1 MTAIR
6 KSIRK
11 LCLAFIGLAVTCS
24 GPALAGGKPDKVS
37 FYFAAHEDDWQL
49 FMNPSAFQDVLDGA
63 SKTVFVHV
71 TAGDAGLGTGQGNRK
86 RPYYLARENGAQEAV
101 RFMADTDHE
110 PSVRN
115 ESSAM
120 VNAHRIFRIA
130 YRNTVSYFLRVP
142 DGNIKG
148 EGFAETGFQSL
159 LRLHKGAIAKMTA
172 VDGSTEY
179 RGWDDLVRTVRAIV
193 DAERGRASLVQINV
207 AETDQAI
214 NPDDHADHLM
224 TAQAAL
230 DAVKDMACV
239 RRVSYVDYASAK
251 LPENLNA
258 QQRDMESSVFAVTLA
273 GVQAFD
279 HSTSWRHYD
288 GSYVGRNY
296 FRVKDA
302 EGSCAPAAAQVA
314 TAHH

>member
-24 GPALAGGKPDKVS
+24 WPALAGGKPDKVS

-179 RGWDDLVRTVRAIV
+179 RGWGDLVRTVRAIV

>member
-24 GPALAGGKPDKVS
+24 WPALAGGKPDKVS

-148 EGFAETGFQSL
+148 EGFADTGFQSL

-179 RGWDDLVRTVRAIV
+179 RGWGDLVRTVRAIV

-296 FRVKDA
+296 FRVKEA